1 MTGYKPP
8 LRYGMVGGGR
18 GGFIGHVHRM
28 AASLDGEFELVAGAL
43 SSTPD
48 RAHASAAELGIAA
61 DRSYADF
68 NDMAIRESRR
78 EDGIEA
84 VVIVTPNNLHAGP
97 VKAFIDAGI
106 HVICDKPLCTTLE
119 EATELHRIVT
129 ESRRVFVLTHCYT
142 GYPMVREARRLIT
155 DGTIGALRLVHVEYP
170 QGWLATRLEDTGEK
184 KASWRTDPL
193 QSGPGGCVAD
203 IGTHAYHMARFV
215 SGLGVEAISAQL
227 TSFIAGRRVDD
238 DVQVKLR
245 YEQGALG
252 LLWASQV
259 AVGHENGLR
268 FRIYG
273 ETGSLEWVQSN
284 PNYLWHASIGKPQ
297 QILSRAG
304 ECATNASL
312 EVSRVAAGHPEGYVE
327 AFSTLYRE
335 AAAAIRAWQVGR
347 QPDPELSCPGIDD
360 GLEGMQFIDACIRSS
375 GRSGEWVSLS

>member
-1 MTGYKPP
+1 MADYRSP

-43 SSTPD
+43 SSDPG
-48 RAHASAAELGIAA
+48 RAHSSAAELGIAA

-68 NDMAIRESRR
+68 NDMAVRESRH

-106 HVICDKPLCTTLE
+106 HVICDKPLCTTVE
-119 EATELHRIVT
+119 EAKELHRIVT
-129 ESRRVFVLTHCYT
+129 DSRRVFVLTHCYT
-142 GYPMVREARRLIT
+142 GYPMVREARSLVA
-155 DGTIGALRLVHVEYP
+155 DGAIGALRLVHVEYP

-184 KASWRTDPL
+184 KASWRTDPV

-215 SGLGVEAISAQL
+215 SGLGVEEISAQL
-227 TSFIAGRRVDD
+227 TSFIDGRRVDD

-245 YEQGALG
+245 YEQGARG

-273 ETGSLEWVQSN
+273 ETGSLEWVQAN
-284 PNYLWHASIGKPQ
+284 PNYLLHSSIGKPQ

-304 ECATNASL
+304 DGATDASL
-312 EVSRVAAGHPEGYVE
+312 QVSRVAAGHPEGYVE

-335 AAAAIRAWQVGR
+335 AAAAIRAWQQGL
-347 QPDPELSCPGIDD
+347 QPGPELACPGIDD

-375 GRSGEWVSLS
+375 SRSGAWVSLS